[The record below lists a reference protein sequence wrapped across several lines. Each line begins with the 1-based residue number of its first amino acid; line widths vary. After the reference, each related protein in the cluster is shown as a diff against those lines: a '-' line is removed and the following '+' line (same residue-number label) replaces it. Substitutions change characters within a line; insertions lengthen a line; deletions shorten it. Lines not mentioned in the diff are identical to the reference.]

1 MNTCLESPPKTDL
14 CSTLADRIFDII
26 PDQGLD
32 IAFLDKE
39 GNIHVSNR
47 TCLGELFSDR
57 DHIDHLIARIKDGD
71 DPVISHFGDRS
82 IIASELSA
90 GSASCGYVFLALPD
104 ADGNSA
110 VANMDLVEFI
120 LNQLTV
126 IADLTQ
132 KTLQ

>member
-14 CSTLADRIFDII
+14 CGALADLIFDII

-39 GNIHVSNR
+39 RNIHVSNR
-47 TCLGELFSDR
+47 TYLGELFSDR
-57 DHIDHLIARIKDGD
+57 DHIDHLITRIADGG
-71 DPVISHFGDRS
+71 DPIISHFGDRS

-90 GSASCGYVFLALPD
+90 GSTSCGYVFLALPN
-104 ADGNSA
+104 AAGNSA

-120 LNQLTV
+120 LNQLAV